1 MKDIMLKI
9 TGKTVRQ
16 DEGSEKHEDIMEFVT
31 AGQLFHRGTTT
42 FIRYPESELSGLE
55 GCTTSLIITKDKV
68 KMRRT
73 GHPLAAD
80 TEMEFKKGERF
91 YGMYETPYGPVGME
105 LLTNEVTGLQ
115 DVGEGKQALS
125 IDYHISL
132 HGLMESRN
140 KLELEITHQK
150 EGVMQ

>member
-9 TGKTVRQ
+9 TGKTVTQ
-16 DEGSEKHEDIMEFVT
+16 DEGSEKQENIMEFVT
-31 AGQLFHRGTTT
+31 AGQLYRRGTTT
-42 FIRYPESELSGLE
+42 FIKYPESELSGLE

-73 GHPLAAD
+73 GQALAAD

-91 YGMYETPYGPVGME
+91 YGMYETPYGPIGME
-105 LLTNEVTGLQ
+105 LLTNDVTGLQ

-132 HGLMESRN
+132 RGFMEARN
-140 KLELEITHQK
+140 KLDIEITHPK
-150 EGVMQ
+150 EGVAQ

>member
-16 DEGSEKHEDIMEFVT
+16 GEGSETHEDVMEFMT
-31 AGQLFHRGTTT
+31 AGQLYSRGTTT
-42 FIRYPESELSGLE
+42 FIKYPETELSGME

-73 GHPLAAD
+73 GSPLNVN

-91 YGMYETPYGPVGME
+91 YGMYETPYGPIGME
-105 LLTNEVTGLQ
+105 LLTNDVTGLQ
-115 DVGEGKQALS
+115 DAGEGRQKLS

-132 HGLMESRN
+132 RGFMESRN
-140 KLELEITHQK
+140 KLDIEIMHQN
-150 EGVMQ
+150 EGVKQ

>member
-16 DEGSEKHEDIMEFVT
+16 DEGSEKSEDIMEFVT
-31 AGQLFHRGTTT
+31 AGQLFRRGTTT
-42 FIRYPESELSGLE
+42 FIKYPESELSGLE

-105 LLTNEVTGLQ
+105 LLTNDVTGLQ
-115 DVGEGKQALS
+115 DIGDGKQALS

-132 HGLMESRN
+132 RDLMESRN
-140 KLELEITHQK
+140 KLELEITHPG
-150 EGVMQ
+150 EGVPQ

>member
-16 DEGSEKHEDIMEFVT
+16 DEGSETHEDVMEFMT
-31 AGQLFHRGTTT
+31 AGQLYSRGTTT
-42 FIRYPESELSGLE
+42 FIKYPETELSGME

-73 GHPLAAD
+73 GSPLNVN

-91 YGMYETPYGPVGME
+91 YGMYETPYGPIGME
-105 LLTNEVTGLQ
+105 LLTNDVTGLQ
-115 DVGEGKQALS
+115 DAGEGRQKLS

-132 HGLMESRN
+132 RGFMESRN
-140 KLELEITHQK
+140 KLDIEIMHQN
-150 EGVMQ
+150 EGVKQ

>member
-31 AGQLFHRGTTT
+31 AGQLYHRGTTT
-42 FIRYPESELSGLE
+42 FIKYPESELSGLE

-73 GHPLAAD
+73 GQPLASD

-91 YGMYETPYGPVGME
+91 YGMYETPFGPVGME
-105 LLTNEVTGLQ
+105 LLTNDVTGLT
-115 DVGEGKQALS
+115 DDGEGRQKLS

-140 KLELEITHQK
+140 KLELEIMHPS
-150 EGVMQ
+150 EGKVQ

>member
-1 MKDIMLKI
+1 MKDIMLRI

-16 DEGSEKHEDIMEFVT
+16 DEGDEKQEDIMEFVT
-31 AGQLFHRGTTT
+31 AGQLYHRGATT
-42 FIRYPESELSGLE
+42 FIKYPESELSGME

-73 GHPLAAD
+73 GQPLAAD

-91 YGMYETPYGPVGME
+91 YGMYETPFGPVGME
-105 LLTNEVTGLQ
+105 LLTNDVTGLTDIGGGRQ
-115 DVGEGKQALS
+115 KLS

-132 HGLMESRN
+132 RGLMESRN
-140 KLELEITHQK
+140 KLELEITHPN
-150 EGVMQ
+150 EGVTQ

>member
-1 MKDIMLKI
+1 MKDIMLRI

-16 DEGSEKHEDIMEFVT
+16 DEGSEKQEDVMEFVT
-31 AGQLFHRGTTT
+31 DGQLYRRGSTT
-42 FIRYPESELSGLE
+42 FIKYPESELSGLE

-73 GHPLAAD
+73 GRPHDGD

-91 YGMYETPYGPVGME
+91 HGMYETPFGFVGME
-105 LLTNEVTGLQ
+105 LLTNDITGLQ
-115 DVGEGKQALS
+115 DAGEGRQTLS

-132 HGLMESRN
+132 HGLMEARN
-140 KLELEITHQK
+140 KLDIEICQK
-150 EGVMQ
+150 NEGVAQ